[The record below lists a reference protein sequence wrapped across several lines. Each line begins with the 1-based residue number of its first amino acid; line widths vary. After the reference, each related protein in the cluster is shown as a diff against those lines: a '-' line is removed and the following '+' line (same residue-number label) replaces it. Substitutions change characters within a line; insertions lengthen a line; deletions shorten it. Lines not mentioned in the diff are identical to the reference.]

1 MVGQMPA
8 ISRNRLKLR
17 DIIQGSQFESGVSQW
32 VKKLRDLHKATP
44 EDEFFED
51 LIHYLQFALT
61 NDERSKYVNRVLEVI
76 CKFGISFLEDE
87 EGNTGA
93 KKGEEE
99 EEEEEED
106 KECDEMPEFLIR
118 LLHWLLDH
126 HELEGTMARLRICL
140 MVNRLLKLMGEN
152 AFIQEEL
159 FQKIY
164 DNMQERLQDKVAV
177 IRSQAVTAL
186 QRLQNPVDDSCPI
199 IKAFVFH
206 LSCDPSPIVRK
217 TVIQCLAV
225 TKLTLVHVLKRT
237 KDIDDSVRVATYK
250 IIASKIHVRSLT
262 IAQRED
268 ILKRGMGDTAEAAR
282 EIIKKDLIQAWL
294 RHSNADV
301 LKLLYALDVSNSSEP
316 ELADSTLGAVFEDV
330 PNTELLQQFQFLGDD
345 NLVPSSKVTSE
356 IAVYWRNLMK
366 KFHDDSDDN
375 NLERVVPE
383 LSKFCKYVRS
393 FVMETIR
400 DKDDEDEKVGTHVFI
415 IKQLILMM
423 QYFDL
428 SDEAGRANL
437 GNLMK
442 DMLLSSKVCVLL
454 VPQIIEVYQRV
465 CSNTQTRVQDIAE
478 IIAEIRE
485 PMKDD
490 ADDIFDK
497 SGDEMEVDSEPRLSE
512 EEKRK
517 MKMKMGKM
525 RVEMNELRNELDQFI
540 QERDFV
546 KAQEVK
552 TKMDTL
558 DSSIKEIQNEISND
572 NVSVPPVT
580 SIAPSENK
588 TSNVDNEKADGDDPV
603 LVHKC
608 LEMVCCL
615 MKDIKITSLNA
626 ILKTLLDEFIVPN
639 IKNMNFPIRQSA
651 VRALGLCAL
660 RSAEDAKKYIVLIM
674 RVACMDKV
682 SVRVTAIS
690 VINDFLMA
698 HGLGAFTEDETTRH
712 ENTEFM
718 ADIESLSITALD
730 STALVGCK
738 EGNSVVAF
746 LIKRLDDP
754 DCDVR
759 TKVIES
765 LCKLQISGLIASSK
779 LFSRLML
786 FWFNPLTESDGKL
799 SHILGKF
806 FPLYASLSRTN
817 QDIVAEAFLP
827 TLECLW
833 SAPITSPLTGVN
845 IEDVISFY
853 VRLTKDDMLQ
863 NQSQIISDSNIH
875 DSMANSIS
883 NMIIDDQDSGKCR
896 FLTKSLTTLQ
906 LSASNVTQLKELK
919 VLHSKMASLISD
931 KICLKNLERYGL
943 NLDTWLSK
951 HTSTF
956 NNHDIEVEMANITV
970 TEEDTSV
977 FTPSQS
983 RMRTLL
989 SQKETL
995 YDSGDPEGKDDSE

>member
-32 VKKLRDLHKATP
+32 
-44 EDEFFED
+44 D

-106 KECDEMPEFLIR
+106 KECDERMPEFLIR

-512 EEKRK
+512 EEKT
-517 MKMKMGKM
+517 
-525 RVEMNELRNELDQFI
+525 ENE
-540 QERDFV
+540 ERDFV

-572 NVSVPPVT
+572 NVVSVPPVT

-608 LEMVCCL
+608 LEM
-615 MKDIKITSLNA
+615 
-626 ILKTLLDEFIVPN
+626 
-639 IKNMNFPIRQSA
+639 NMNFPIRQSA

-983 RMRTLL
+983 RMRN
-989 SQKETL
+989 SSVSERKTL